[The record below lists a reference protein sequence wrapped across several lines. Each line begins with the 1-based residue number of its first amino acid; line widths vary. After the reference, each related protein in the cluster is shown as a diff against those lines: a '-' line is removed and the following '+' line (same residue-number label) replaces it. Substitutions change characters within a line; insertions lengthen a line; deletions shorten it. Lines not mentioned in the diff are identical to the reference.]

1 MTASMPPGWTEQSPV
16 VEGEVARWRLGFE
29 SDAELGAALLEDAR
43 GRRGVRLSTG
53 PGTCMPATASSAE
66 LYFAALGLLHLGDW
80 LATAGCDPEPSVAA
94 PDVAQPTLF
103 DEVTT

>member
-1 MTASMPPGWTEQSPV
+1 MPPGWTEHPPV
-16 VEGEVARWRLGFE
+16 VEGEVARWRLGFQ
-29 SDAELGAALLEDAR
+29 SGAELCAVLLEDAR

-66 LYFAALGLLHLGDW
+66 LYFAGLGLLQLGDW
-80 LATAGCDPEPSVAA
+80 LAATGCDPDPSEAA

-103 DEVTT
+103 DEVTA